1 MKFQRLS
8 RRYCSYAGQ
17 HVAYA
22 VVSQGPMIVLLHGL
36 GGTADFWQLL
46 LQCLRG
52 RILWLVSIAPCLRAI
67 YLAM

>member
-46 LQCLRG
+46 LP
-52 RILWLVSIAPCLRAI
+52 V
-67 YLAM
+67 LAQS